1 MKISIPNAIFASM
14 LYQAM
19 ASDDSKL
26 DSSTKPTKRDL
37 QIQTRIVG
45 GTEAER
51 FEYGYYVDLLGCGGS
66 LIAPGVVL
74 TAAHCGD
81 YTGSRV
87 IVGGYEA
94 YQVSQGSTEAT
105 VITYKEHPNYD
116 DWTTANDFALL
127 RLSEEVG
134 ISGSVTL
141 GLNSQYAVPADGQTV
156 TTLGLGALVE
166 GGYSPSILNEVDVF
180 AISGAKCNSEPYNYD
195 GAVQD
200 DIMFCAGV
208 PEGGKDSC
216 QGDSGGPIVLKNG
229 NSHTLIG
236 VVSWGYGCARPESPG
251 VYARVSS
258 AYTWIQ
264 QVVCDEWGMDA
275 TFCGPTEAPR
285 PTEAPQPTAS
295 PTELTCSDDEM
306 LFDFTFNTDDYGYEL
321 SWNLKTSDGTEIFS
335 AGEGGSFGNNASYR
349 TKECIT
355 KGCHTLTILDTY
367 GDG

>member
-1 MKISIPNAIFASM
+1 MKFLIQNLILSSLFCKAFA
-14 LYQAM
+14 
-19 ASDDSKL
+19 
-26 DSSTKPTKRDL
+26 KP
-37 QIQTRIVG
+37 QPRIVG
-45 GTEAER
+45 GDDASPGQ
-51 FEYGYYVDLLGCGGS
+51 FPYFVALDIGCGGT
-66 LIAPGVVL
+66 LIAPDVVL
-74 TAAHCGD
+74 TAAHCDPQYVQVVTVGAYESGQETFGAVNVTVVD
-81 YTGSRV
+81 YV
-87 IVGGYEA
+87 I
-94 YQVSQGSTEAT
+94 
-105 VITYKEHPNYD
+105 HPDYNYVTD
-116 DWTTANDFALL
+116 ENDLALL
-127 RLSEEVG
+127 RL
-134 ISGSVTL
+134 
-141 GLNSQYAVPADGQTV
+141 
-156 TTLGLGALVE
+156 
-166 GGYSPSILNEVDVF
+166 EVDVPLDTNIQVSLNPKY
-180 AISGAKCNSEPYNYD
+180 ADPSPGQELTVIGMGDLGD
-195 GAVQD
+195 GAYLFPEVLQFVEVFASSSEYCIAAYGASDVND
-200 DIMFCAGV
+200 DVMFCAGV

>member
-1 MKISIPNAIFASM
+1 M

-258 AYTWIQ
+258 AYNWIQ